1 MAAAPAAHQNYLQ
14 RLYALA
20 RRDAFHGVVDQTQK
34 VRLRYWAHWSHFCR
48 TLNANVDPF
57 LTGVET
63 STTIDLLEG
72 FARYIREGNAGRGHQ
87 VRSGSVS
94 DALCAVGKTF
104 EMARMPNPT
113 YQPTAYGTYWYPL
126 QQILKAYSRED
137 PKSQPQLAVPLAVPE
152 HLVSAAMTSH
162 SHDPAYTAI
171 ADLTNIAFYYLLRV
185 GEYTRPR
192 SNKILTVPFRVMD
205 VTFRTPGGT
214 LIPNTAPL
222 ADLLQAAE
230 ATIRIPDQKNGDKGQ
245 CVHQTCTHTALS
257 PIKSLARRINHIM
270 TNNGTPSTPI
280 YYYKHP
286 LYTTWRQVKADQIT
300 QAVKAASHAVGLY
313 KLGYS
318 KDDVSS
324 HSLRA
329 GGAMAM
335 HLNGVDTITI
345 RKMGRW
351 KSDTFLMY
359 IHEQISAFA
368 TGVSIKMSNHI
379 PFRHIAGPTTT

>member
-1 MAAAPAAHQNYLQ
+1 M
-14 RLYALA
+14 
-20 RRDAFHGVVDQTQK
+20 
-34 VRLRYWAHWSHFCR
+34 
-48 TLNANVDPF
+48 DPR
-57 LTGVET
+57 LTGVDRT
-63 STTIDLLEG
+63 RRVDILG
-72 FARYIREGNAGRGHQ
+72 AFARYVREGHAGRGHQ

-113 YQPTAYGTYWYPL
+113 YQPTAYGTHWHPL
-126 QQILKAYSRED
+126 QQILKAYSRQD

-152 HLVSAAMTSH
+152 HLVSAAITSH

-185 GEYTRPR
+185 GECTRPR

-205 VTFRTPGGT
+205 VTLRTPGGT

-270 TNNGTPSTPI
+270 TNNGPPSTPI

-324 HSLRA
+324 HSLRG

-335 HLNGVDTITI
+335 HLNGVDTIPI

-351 KSDTFLMY
+351 KSDTFLMC